1 MLITTSTKATTAKP
15 STFHHRHL
23 AGSTHSTGHRYQAP
37 GSSRAEYL
45 GLRGSRRS
53 SHRSLSS
60 SIDSRVQRPRTIIS
74 YKRKMTT
81 LTLQQSRTMSM
92 DQSDPPSAIHFHR
105 QIQKFFNVSNR
116 SASTWDALDFRVPAR
131 FTIKIFI
138 RMAWDDGCGKLIK
151 KQE

>member
-45 GLRGSRRS
+45 GSRHS

-60 SIDSRVQRPRTIIS
+60 SIDSRVQRPRTIIL

-81 LTLQQSRTMSM
+81 STLQRSRTMLA
-92 DQSDPPSAIHFHR
+92 DQSDLPSAIHFHR
-105 QIQKFFNVSNR
+105 QIQRFFNVSNR
-116 SASTWDALDFRVPAR
+116 SASTWDALDFRVPAH